1 MVIYYILLVNAL
13 LGLVLNA
20 QIHFT
25 EGGRVP
31 DMVMYG
37 IGSLL
42 ILLAVI
48 VDYKERKERK
58 SNKGGRQ

>member
-31 DMVMYG
+31 DMVMYA
-37 IGSLL
+37 LL
-42 ILLAVI
+42 GLIALCAVI
-48 VDYKERKERK
+48 CDYEERKERKERK
-58 SNKGGRQ
+58 NR

>member
-31 DMVMYG
+31 DMVMYA
-37 IGSLL
+37 LL
-42 ILLAVI
+42 GLIALCAVI
-48 VDYKERKERK
+48 CDYQERKERK
-58 SNKGGRQ
+58 RNKGVRK

>member
-20 QIHFT
+20 QIHLT

-31 DMVMYG
+31 DMIMYA
-37 IGSLL
+37 LL
-42 ILLAVI
+42 GLIALCAVI
-48 VDYKERKERK
+48 CDYEERKERKERK
-58 SNKGGRQ
+58 NR

>member
-31 DMVMYG
+31 DMIMYA
-37 IGSLL
+37 LL
-42 ILLAVI
+42 GLLALFAVI
-48 VDYKERKERK
+48 CSYEERKERK
-58 SNKGGRQ
+58 NKLK

>member
-1 MVIYYILLVNAL
+1 MIMYYFLLIVSVIGFI
-13 LGLVLNA
+13 LNA
-20 QIHFT
+20 QIQLT

-31 DMVMYG
+31 DMIMYG

-58 SNKGGRQ
+58 NRR